1 MKVTVKTRYKYI
13 FHCYYRLVELGKLR
27 LQTEERERKVND
39 SDFVRKMKNRAGVLE
54 TRLVSCVECGEEF
67 CSRELCTDF
76 LYDASVRENKTLAGP
91 AANKANSQE
100 RGRTKKRR
108 PRRSKSRRKSAK
120 SKSKSRE
127 RRKSKSYERP
137 KSKSP
142 DRKKSLERRK
152 SMSLERIRKKS
163 SEKKR
168 SQEKQKPKTAKK

>member
-1 MKVTVKTRYKYI
+1 M
-13 FHCYYRLVELGKLR
+13 VELGKLR

-67 CSRELCTDF
+67 CSGELCTDF
-76 LYDASVRENKTLAGP
+76 LYEASLRENKTLAGP
-91 AANKANSQE
+91 AASQASGQE

-127 RRKSKSYERP
+127 RKNKSYERP
-137 KSKSP
+137 KSKSVE
-142 DRKKSLERRK
+142 RKKNLERRK

-168 SQEKQKPKTAKK
+168 SQDRQKCKTAKK